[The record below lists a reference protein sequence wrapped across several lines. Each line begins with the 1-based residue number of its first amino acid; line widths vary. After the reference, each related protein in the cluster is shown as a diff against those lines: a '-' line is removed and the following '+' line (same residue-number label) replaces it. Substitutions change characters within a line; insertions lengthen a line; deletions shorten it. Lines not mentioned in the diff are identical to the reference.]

1 MNIVDLLKK
10 NVVMVPVV
18 VSLIVGTFTGVK
30 YIVDLTETINKNKA
44 AIEIIQNTDL
54 KNQIGY
60 IARIQE
66 NQSHLLLN
74 IETNKGNTI
83 VTNDKLKTM
92 EEKVNSMEQDFKNFL
107 IKDLMLNE
115 FSRLIKE
122 KCSNGAC
129 SSFICGRDVYRG

>member
-1 MNIVDLLKK
+1 MNIAELLKK

-18 VSLIVGTFTGVK
+18 ASLIVGTFTGVK
-30 YIVDLTETINKNKA
+30 YIVSLTETINKNRDQ
-44 AIEIIQNTDL
+44 ITIINDTHL

-92 EEKVNSMEQDFKNFL
+92 EEKVNNMEQDFKNFL
-107 IKDLMLNE
+107 IMRSTLTGDK
-115 FSRLIKE
+115 
-122 KCSNGAC
+122 
-129 SSFICGRDVYRG
+129 

>member
-1 MNIVDLLKK
+1 MNVVDLLKK

-18 VSLIVGTFTGVK
+18 ASLIVGTFTGVK
-30 YIVDLTETINKNKA
+30 YIVDLTETINKNRDQ
-44 AIEIIQNTDL
+44 ITIINDTHL

-92 EEKVNSMEQDFKNFL
+92 EEKIKQMENDFRSFL
-107 IKDLMLNE
+107 IMRSTLTGDK
-115 FSRLIKE
+115 
-122 KCSNGAC
+122 
-129 SSFICGRDVYRG
+129 

>member
-1 MNIVDLLKK
+1 MSIAELLKK
-10 NVVMVPVV
+10 NFVLVPVIA
-18 VSLIVGTFTGVK
+18 SILVGTFTGVK
-30 YIVDLTETINKNKA
+30 YIVSLTETINKNKDQI
-44 AIEIIQNTDL
+44 AIINDTHL

-92 EEKVNSMEQDFKNFL
+92 EEKIKQMENDFKSFL
-107 IKDLMLNE
+107 IMRSTLTGDN
-115 FSRLIKE
+115 
-122 KCSNGAC
+122 N
-129 SSFICGRDVYRG
+129 

>member
-1 MNIVDLLKK
+1 MSIAELLKK
-10 NVVMVPVV
+10 NFVMVPVII
-18 VSLIVGTFTGVK
+18 SILVGTFTGVK
-30 YIVDLTETINKNKA
+30 YIVSLTETIDKNRDQI
-44 AIEIIQNTDL
+44 AIINDTHL

-92 EEKVNSMEQDFKNFL
+92 EEKIKQMENDFKNFL
-107 IKDLMLNE
+107 IMRSTLTVDK
-115 FSRLIKE
+115 
-122 KCSNGAC
+122 
-129 SSFICGRDVYRG
+129 

>member
-1 MNIVDLLKK
+1 MNLIDLLKK
-10 NVVMVPVV
+10 NVVMVPVAA
-18 VSLIVGTFTGVK
+18 SLVVGTFTGVK
-30 YIVDLTETINKNKA
+30 YIVGLTETINKNQA
-44 AIEIIQNTDL
+44 AIEKIQKTDL

-92 EEKVNSMEQDFKNFL
+92 EKKIQQMEQDFKNFL
-107 IKDLMLNE
+107 IM
-115 FSRLIKE
+115 R
-122 KCSNGAC
+122 SNLSEGN
-129 SSFICGRDVYRG
+129 

>member
-1 MNIVDLLKK
+1 MNITDLLKK
-10 NVVMVPVV
+10 NVVMIPVV
-18 VSLIVGTFTGVK
+18 ASLIVGTFTGVK
-30 YIVDLTETINKNKA
+30 YIVSLTETINKNRDQ
-44 AIEIIQNTDL
+44 ITIINDTHL

-92 EEKVNSMEQDFKNFL
+92 EEKIKQMENDFKSFL
-107 IKDLMLNE
+107 IMRSTLTGDK
-115 FSRLIKE
+115 
-122 KCSNGAC
+122 
-129 SSFICGRDVYRG
+129 

>member
-1 MNIVDLLKK
+1 MNVVDLLKK

-18 VSLIVGTFTGVK
+18 ASLIVGTFTGVK

-83 VTNDKLKTM
+83 VTNDKIKQL
-92 EEKVNSMEQDFKNFL
+92 EQKIKKLETDFINLL
-107 IKDLMLNE
+107 IKRSE
-115 FSRLIKE
+115 
-122 KCSNGAC
+122 
-129 SSFICGRDVYRG
+129 